1 MRDVNVSPSNSPINI
16 EIHDLFRDLIH
27 INITKKNENYQRN
40 PQYRRLD
47 TSTSSQIRKMLRI
60 IPSAMLNESAGDTY
74 QLLFPEGIAS
84 VLNLLKG
91 DYLPMLSR
99 LIGQN
104 IDSNILP
111 FPLESIGSAF
121 GLLST
126 LSVITNQYYLHQISQ
141 QISDIQAKL
150 DQVLDF
156 LHTDKACEIYAET
169 MAVLGI
175 SRNFVSIMTCQE
187 QRTASIQTIQHA
199 KIVAERNIQ
208 FYYREMNKLSEKAN
222 ETKRLKEDLQN
233 YAQVVNLY
241 GLCTTLEIVISQNYD
256 PGYLDYVEA
265 DLDAHVKAHIGSV
278 NNLKGKLE
286 AKLKPAPTFPFVTP
300 PKPDPNVEQLVFEV
314 SAILGE
320 KSPVIGFEDTI
331 KQIRSSFNSKAEYII
346 ESDGAVYQRKD

>member
-1 MRDVNVSPSNSPINI
+1 MRDANISLKDSPINI
-16 EIHDLFRDLIH
+16 EIHDIFRDLIH
-27 INITKKNENYQRN
+27 ITVTNKNESYQRN
-40 PQYRRLD
+40 PQFQRLD
-47 TSTSSQIRKMLRI
+47 TFTSSQVRSILQL
-60 IPSAMLNESAGDTY
+60 IPAFAASDAPVSAF

-84 VLNLLKG
+84 VLNLLKA
-91 DYLPMLSR
+91 DILPMLS
-99 LIGQN
+99 GFNKQN
-104 IDSNILP
+104 HNLNSLPITIENIA
-111 FPLESIGSAF
+111 STF

-156 LHTDKACEIYAET
+156 LHTDKACEIYGET

-175 SRNFVSIMTCQE
+175 SHNFASIMACPE

-222 ETKRLKEDLQN
+222 ETKRIKEDLQN

-241 GLCTTLEIVISQNYD
+241 GLCSTLEIVISQNYD
-256 PGYLDYVEA
+256 PLYLDYVEA

-286 AKLKPAPTFPFVTP
+286 VKLKPAPTFPFVAP
-300 PKPDPNVEQLVFEV
+300 PKPDPNVESLVSEV
-314 SAILGE
+314 SEILGK

-331 KQIRSSFNSKAEYII
+331 KQIRSTFNTKAEYII
-346 ESDGAVYQRKD
+346 ESNGAVYQRKV